1 MRSVG
6 GWIRAAVFLVLVVLG
21 GHTPLMAQGLNNV
34 VRPTANANPSV
45 FTPPPGLPAS
55 YQVQLASA
63 WDRPDIIQ
71 VCRLEGGETISGR
84 VTWTGTN
91 YVGLLRRQTNVI
103 ECGVHA
109 TDSCTVQVT
118 GSGEVQ
124 AAGEPTA
131 FDDGR
136 PGLMLRWSPARETRV
151 VAEGTCAEAYRDAL
165 ARMYRTTSHM
175 VLIPVPRV
183 GHDPV
188 AEMLDDQ
195 PWSVKVSP

>member
-6 GWIRAAVFLVLVVLG
+6 RWFGAAVFLVLVVPG

-45 FTPPPGLPAS
+45 FTPPPGLPSS
-55 YQVQLASA
+55 YQVELASA
-63 WDRPDIIQ
+63 WNRADVVQ
-71 VCRLEGGETISGR
+71 VCQLEGGETIRGR
-84 VTWTGTN
+84 ITWTGAN
-91 YVGLLRRQTNVI
+91 YVGVLERQTRVS
-103 ECGVHA
+103 ECGVHGSE
-109 TDSCTVQVT
+109 TCTVQVT

-131 FDDGR
+131 LDDGQ
-136 PGLMLRWSPARETRV
+136 PALALRWSPARGTRI
-151 VAEGTCAEAYRDAL
+151 AIEGDCTAAYREAL
-165 ARMYRTTSHM
+165 ARMYRTASHL
-175 VLIPVPRV
+175 VVIPVPSV

-188 AEMLDDQ
+188 AVMLDDQ